1 MNKVINWGIIAPGRI
16 ARKFASDLKL
26 VENANLLAIAS
37 RDIDKAREFAKEFG
51 ADRFYGS
58 YEELVHDP
66 DVDVVYVA
74 SPHVFHFEHS
84 LLCLENGKHV
94 LCEKPMGMNARQVME
109 LARVADQRNL
119 FLMEAFW
126 TNFIPSFVK
135 FRELVA
141 NGVIG
146 DIKVIQADF
155 GFKANYDI
163 NARTFNK
170 ELGGGS
176 LLDIGLYPVFLALEL
191 AGEPDQIKASAIIG
205 STGVDETCSMIFNYP
220 EKGIV
225 ANLSSSFLVSTP
237 TEALI
242 YGTLGTIKMHA
253 QWHAPTRISIFKD
266 GKEDVLKF
274 DEPGFGYEHEIQEVV
289 SCLLDGLT
297 ESKSFPLTKS
307 ILLHQALDRVRAEI
321 GLRYKYD

>member
-1 MNKVINWGIIAPGRI
+1 MKKVINWGIIAPGRI

-26 VENANLLAIAS
+26 VDNANLLAVAS
-37 RDIDKAREFAKEFG
+37 REINKAKEF
-51 ADRFYGS
+51 AHEFDAQRSYGS
-58 YEELVHDP
+58 YVELANDP

-74 SPHVFHFEHS
+74 SPHVFHYEHS
-84 LLCLENGKHV
+84 LLCLHKGKHV
-94 LCEKPMGMNARQVME
+94 LCEKPMGMNAQQVKE
-109 LARVADQRNL
+109 LAMVADQRNL

-135 FRELVA
+135 CREIVA

-155 GFKANYDI
+155 GFKANYDV

-205 STGVDETCSMIFNYP
+205 STGVDETCSMVFNYQK
-220 EKGIV
+220 KGII

-242 YGTLGTIKMHA
+242 YGTLGTIKMHT
-253 QWHAPTRISIFKD
+253 QWHAPTSISIIKD
-266 GKEDVLKF
+266 GKEDTLTF
-274 DEPGFGYEHEIQEVV
+274 NEPGFGYEYEIQEVV
-289 SCLLDGLT
+289 SCLLSNLK
-297 ESKSFPLTKS
+297 ESSGFPLSKS
-307 ILLHQALDRVRAEI
+307 ILLHQTLDRVRAEI
-321 GLRYKYD
+321 DLSYKFD